1 MHVNPLIP
9 YIPAFLSFF
18 IYGYL
23 SGFLFLL
30 WKRSRWGCLLT
41 IGFWYLY
48 AVWCIWFGMLV
59 SVQDLTNQ
67 TWFVL
72 GIALAFL
79 RPLLQSVAVQNFIE
93 DMRHAG
99 YLGQRAWQAVTRSRT
114 KATSSSSQNQ
124 TSQNNQQT
132 HQSQQSQHNYN
143 QYNDT
148 TEQARRAE
156 QARREAEARTR
167 RAEKEKENQQSRA
180 EDPKPEPPTADT
192 RTPEEILG
200 LKGNWTQEDL
210 RKIYKSE
217 SQRTHPDKW
226 IGKSQ
231 AIRQAMEE
239 EYKKIQAAYRILK
252 AE

>member
-1 MHVNPLIP
+1 MSINPLIP

-48 AVWCIWFGMLV
+48 AVWCIWFGLLV

-72 GIALAFL
+72 GVVLAFL
-79 RPLLQSVAVQNFIE
+79 RPLLQSVAVQHFIE
-93 DMRHAG
+93 DITHAG
-99 YLGQRAWQAVTRSRT
+99 HLGRRAWQAVTRSRT
-114 KATSSSSQNQ
+114 KAASSGTQNQNHQQAHQSQNQ
-124 TSQNNQQT
+124 HS
-132 HQSQQSQHNYN
+132 
-143 QYNDT
+143 YNDT

-156 QARREAEARTR
+156 QARREAEARAR

-180 EDPKPEPPTADT
+180 DDPKPEPPKADT
-192 RTPEEILG
+192 RTSEEILG

-226 IGKSQ
+226 IGKPQ
-231 AIRQAMEE
+231 AIRHAMEE
-239 EYKKIQAAYRILK
+239 EFKTIQQAYDQLK
-252 AE
+252 T

>member
-1 MHVNPLIP
+1 MSINPLIP
-9 YIPAFLSFF
+9 YIPAFLSFS

-48 AVWCIWFGMLV
+48 AVWCIFFFMLLG
-59 SVQDLTNQ
+59 VQETTHQ

-79 RPLLQSVAVQNFIE
+79 RPLLQSVAAQNFIE
-93 DMRHAG
+93 DITHAG
-99 YLGQRAWQAVTRSRT
+99 HLGRKAWQTVMRLRT
-114 KATSSSSQNQ
+114 KATSSDGQNQ
-124 TSQNNQQT
+124 TNPN
-132 HQSQQSQHNYN
+132 SQQSQNNHK
-143 QYNDT
+143 QYNHQN
-148 TEQARRAE
+148 EQARRAE
-156 QARREAEARTR
+156 QARREAEARAR
-167 RAEKEKENQQSRA
+167 RAEKEEQNKQGRA
-180 EDPKPEPPTADT
+180 EDQKPEPPTADT

-210 RKIYKSE
+210 KKIYKSE

-226 IGKSQ
+226 IGKPP
-231 AIRQAMEE
+231 AVRHAMEE
-239 EYKKIQAAYRILK
+239 EYKNIQQAYNQLK
-252 AE
+252 T

>member
-1 MHVNPLIP
+1 MSINPLIP

-59 SVQDLTNQ
+59 SVQEVTNQ

-72 GIALAFL
+72 GVALAFL

-93 DMRHAG
+93 DMRQVGH
-99 YLGQRAWQAVTRSRT
+99 LGQRAWQAVTRSRT
-114 KATSSSSQNQ
+114 KAASSGTQNQ
-124 TSQNNQQT
+124 NHQQA
-132 HQSQQSQHNYN
+132 HQSQQSQNTYSHGNDQNN
-143 QYNDT
+143 QQ
-148 TEQARRAE
+148 EQARRAE
-156 QARREAEARTR
+156 QARREAEARAR
-167 RAEKEKENQQSRA
+167 RSEKEKENQQSRA
-180 EDPKPEPPTADT
+180 EDQKPEPPTADT

-200 LKGNWTQEDL
+200 LKAGWTQEDL
-210 RKIYKSE
+210 IKTYKSE
-217 SQRTHPDKW
+217 AQRTHPDKW
-226 IGKSQ
+226 IGKPA
-231 AIRQAMEE
+231 AIRHAMEE
-239 EYKKIQAAYRILK
+239 EFKNIRQAFDQLK
-252 AE
+252 T